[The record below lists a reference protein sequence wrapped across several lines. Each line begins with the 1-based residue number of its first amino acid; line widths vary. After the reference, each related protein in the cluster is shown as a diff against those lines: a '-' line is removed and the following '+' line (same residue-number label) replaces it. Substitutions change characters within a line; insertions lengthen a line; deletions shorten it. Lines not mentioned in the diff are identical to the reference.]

1 MADRIL
7 PEFIGKA
14 RAIRERIASA
24 DERQF
29 GPARDAAYASLR
41 RRIQQKPTFR
51 EPECRDLL
59 RHWQQAGETYGQI
72 NVPRMNY
79 SKHSV
84 RFSTV
89 RLLGTEGQSED
100 WADGERETGISMAMV
115 HLSADGKEGTVALN
129 AKSLAIFSLHAL
141 ARYYQR
147 AFQSSDDAL
156 IAAMWGVLPDI
167 KELITATTVDEFG
180 LPVVAAG
187 GHWFGW
193 INPVV
198 HVENNKSIG
207 ENDALNV
214 RTFHTDRQDSNM
226 WVRHTGTS
234 DWVALAKP
242 S

>member
-14 RAIRERIASA
+14 RAFRERISNA

-29 GPARDAAYASLR
+29 GPVRDAAYASLR
-41 RRIQQKPTFR
+41 RRIRQKPTFR
-51 EPECRDLL
+51 EPECQDLL
-59 RHWQQAGETYGQI
+59 RHWKQAGETYGQL
-72 NVPRMNY
+72 NAPHMNY
-79 SKHSV
+79 SKHAV
-84 RFSTV
+84 RFTSV
-89 RLLGTEGQSED
+89 RLLASEGQSDE
-100 WADGERETGISMAMV
+100 WTDGERETGITMTMV
-115 HLSADGKEGTVALN
+115 RLTADGKEGTVALD
-129 AKSLAIFSLHAL
+129 AKALAIFSLHAL

-167 KELITATTVDEFG
+167 KALITATTVDEFG
-180 LPVVAAG
+180 LPVIAAG

-193 INPVV
+193 INPVM
-198 HVENNKSIG
+198 HVEDNELIG

-214 RTFHTDRQDSNM
+214 RTFHTDRQDNKL

-234 DWVALAKP
+234 NWVALAKP